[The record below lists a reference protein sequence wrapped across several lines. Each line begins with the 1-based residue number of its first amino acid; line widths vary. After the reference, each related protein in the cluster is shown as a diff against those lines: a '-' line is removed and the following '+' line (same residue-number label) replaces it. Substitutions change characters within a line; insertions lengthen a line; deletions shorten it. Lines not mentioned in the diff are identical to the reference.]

1 VNNNDGSHIV
11 HVPSGANALSDVL
24 LRYHPFSSFF
34 LGYVDC
40 KRNSFNNIRL
50 GRCTSC
56 GFVCL
61 GLLSSLVLLFIN
73 AATKHLDSDLNHR

>member
-1 VNNNDGSHIV
+1 MNNNDGSHIV

-50 GRCTSC
+50 GRCTSWNVSTF
-56 GFVCL
+56 GAEVNEIL
-61 GLLSSLVLLFIN
+61 MVLLV
-73 AATKHLDSDLNHR
+73 TGSSCVGLES